1 METLIK
7 RLERSTFI
15 QASLYVVIGLLVILF
30 PRFFFDAIVYLV
42 AAYFAIIGLIAIFQG
57 VRQKRDGLPPGFFM
71 GIIYLLIALIVFFFA
86 ETLASL
92 LPIFIGALFLFGGII
107 RLVQAV
113 GFRRTMVNRWMY
125 FMLSSL
131 LWIVIGLVMLANP
144 FDSLLV
150 LFQLFGGFLIAVGVV
165 EWILYFTLRSSRRQ
179 QGYR

>member
-15 QASLYVVIGLLVILF
+15 QAALYVVIGLLIILY
-30 PRFFFDAIVYLV
+30 PRIFFDAIVYLV
-42 AAYFAIIGLIAIFQG
+42 AAYFAIIGLVAIVQG
-57 VRQKRDGLPPGFFM
+57 LRHKRNGLPAGFFT

-107 RLVQAV
+107 RLIQAV
-113 GFRRTMVNRWMY
+113 GFRRTIANRWMY

-131 LWIVIGLVMLANP
+131 LWIGIGLLMLANP

-150 LFQLFGGFLIAVGVV
+150 LFQLFGGLLIAVGVI
-165 EWILYFTLRSSRRQ
+165 EWMLYFTLRSSRRQ
-179 QGYR
+179 QA

>member
-15 QASLYVVIGLLVILF
+15 QAALYVVIGLLIILY
-30 PRFFFDAIVYLV
+30 PRIFFDAIVYLV
-42 AAYFAIIGLIAIFQG
+42 AAYFAIIGL
-57 VRQKRDGLPPGFFM
+57 V
-71 GIIYLLIALIVFFFA
+71 ALIVFFFA

-107 RLVQAV
+107 RLIQAV
-113 GFRRTMVNRWMY
+113 GFRRTIANRWMY

-131 LWIVIGLVMLANP
+131 LWIGIGLLMLANP

-150 LFQLFGGFLIAVGVV
+150 LFQLFGGFLIAVGVI
-165 EWILYFTLRSSRRQ
+165 EWVLYFTLRSSRRQ
-179 QGYR
+179 QA